1 MMSIVLNKLDE
12 LNMGAKSK
20 AGSEKYNALTGS
32 VSTIDYTKIAK
43 VAQEMGLKEIAIE
56 LVNMEKSVIKKIPY
70 LLSLNQFEVALE
82 ISIINVNIINKVISK
97 ILQKHGEDDEWMKL
111 FLDKMKFSH
120 RKFISYAKQEEN
132 LELLKRL
139 RMLMDEIYNFSEI
152 KMMLKREALIS
163 RFKHEER
170 SAELQSIEDTFK
182 KIYKDPFKAIITKH
196 ERKLIA
202 KQAAFNE

>member
-1 MMSIVLNKLDE
+1 
-12 LNMGAKSK
+12 
-20 AGSEKYNALTGS
+20 
-32 VSTIDYTKIAK
+32 
-43 VAQEMGLKEIAIE
+43 
-56 LVNMEKSVIKKIPY
+56 
-70 LLSLNQFEVALE
+70 
-82 ISIINVNIINKVISK
+82 
-97 ILQKHGEDDEWMKL
+97 
-111 FLDKMKFSH
+111 
-120 RKFISYAKQEEN
+120 
-132 LELLKRL
+132 
-139 RMLMDEIYNFSEI
+139 MDEIYNFSEI